1 MKITLDLPEDTIW
14 ALMEATEEEN
24 LEDALTTAIAGY
36 LRLERAARRQAL
48 ADFPVEQTDDA
59 NGTDEA

>member
-14 ALMEATEEEN
+14 ALMESTGAEN
-24 LEDALTTAIAGY
+24 LEDAVTASIAGY

-48 ADFPVEQTDDA
+48 AALPVVDTDDGDDTEDA
-59 NGTDEA
+59 